1 MLSIKRFIQ
10 NPVATNLL
18 MTIILLWGTIAW
30 FQIPRETFPEF
41 EFDMIRIS
49 VVYPGSTPDEIEESI
64 VTRIEERISQVSGI
78 DGITSTSQEGVGSV
92 TVKVKPG
99 FDIRKVKDEIETQV
113 GLINTFPRDAEKP
126 SIVQIV
132 RKQPAI
138 LLGLH
143 GDLSEDALKI
153 FADSIRDELL
163 KLPQITLVDYLD
175 NKEREISI
183 EVSESRLQMYGLS
196 FSQVSEAIRRESVNI
211 PAGLI
216 RSDGGEIMVRTIDQ
230 KYTGQQM
237 KSIVL
242 RANPDGSQLRLG
254 EVAEIVDS
262 FKDDNRKSLMDGV
275 NTKVLRI
282 YKTSGEDLIKIA
294 DAVKAYVKKS
304 K

>member
-1 MLSIKRFIQ
+1 MVLTGLPVHLKREL
-10 NPVATNLL
+10 A
-18 MTIILLWGTIAW
+18 
-30 FQIPRETFPEF
+30 
-41 EFDMIRIS
+41 
-49 VVYPGSTPDEIEESI
+49 
-64 VTRIEERISQVSGI
+64 
-78 DGITSTSQEGVGSV
+78 SV
-92 TVKVKPG
+92 TVKVKSG

-153 FADSIRDELL
+153 FSDSIRDELL
-163 KLPQITLVDYLD
+163 KLPKITLVDYLD

-230 KYTGQQM
+230 EVYRSTDEKY
-237 KSIVL
+237 
-242 RANPDGSQLRLG
+242 R
-254 EVAEIVDS
+254 
-262 FKDDNRKSLMDGV
+262 FKG
-275 NTKVLRI
+275 
-282 YKTSGEDLIKIA
+282 
-294 DAVKAYVKKS
+294 
-304 K
+304 

>member
-1 MLSIKRFIQ
+1 M
-10 NPVATNLL
+10 
-18 MTIILLWGTIAW
+18 
-30 FQIPRETFPEF
+30 
-41 EFDMIRIS
+41 
-49 VVYPGSTPDEIEESI
+49 
-64 VTRIEERISQVSGI
+64 
-78 DGITSTSQEGVGSV
+78 
-92 TVKVKPG
+92 
-99 FDIRKVKDEIETQV
+99 KDEIETQV

-294 DAVKAYVKKS
+294 DAVKAYVKKKQIELPS
-304 K
+304 NIEMLWWSDSSRMVNGRLSLMVRNGLQGLLLVFLGLTLF